1 MSDNTCVIC
10 LDIINGSHVTTP
22 CNHKMHNK
30 CLTQWLLTEDTCPLC
45 RHDIGIKSSNY
56 DGEQNDPEFIQWEV
70 DILTEIFTQHDE
82 KIDGAI
88 NELIDYKYDGVFNSR
103 NLWSTTGDDYFV
115 RINTKNQIIDM
126 NINFQDISKDSKLL
140 SVVIKC
146 IDKKIQKLE
155 RIHRE
160 KQLLISKYTN
170 DILTLPL
177 EVC

>member
-1 MSDNTCVIC
+1 MTECVIC
-10 LDIINGSHVTTP
+10 LDPIVGPHVTTP
-22 CNHKMHNK
+22 CNHKMHN
-30 CLTQWLLTEDTCPLC
+30 TCPLC
-45 RHDIGIKSSNY
+45 RHDIGIKSPSY
-56 DGEQNDPEFIQWEV
+56 HEEHDPEFIQWEV
-70 DILTEIFTQHDE
+70 DILNEIFTQHDE
-82 KIDGAI
+82 KIDDAI

-126 NINFQDISKDSKLL
+126 NINFQDISKESKLL

-155 RIHRE
+155 RLHRE

-170 DILTLPL
+170 DKLTLPV